1 MNNEI
6 CNILRD
12 ITAQLQ
18 NINYNLSQLNQNQQQ
33 CNNINQNICDN
44 NQMFIAA
51 QLSLINNNTEISDIQ
66 LQHMNGGLSDVN
78 KKHNE

>member
-18 NINYNLSQLNQNQQQ
+18 NINYTLSQLNQNQQQ

-44 NQMFIAA
+44 NQMLIAA
-51 QLSLINNNTEISDIQ
+51 QLPLINNNTEISDIQ
-66 LQHMNGGLSDVN
+66 LQCMKGGLSDVN